1 MTFELLIMNSMP
13 DSLSITKFLL
23 GKGLITE
30 DQKKQIEL
38 QIANTGKTEEEI
50 LQKENIVPLEQIIK
64 TKGELYN
71 IPFVNLQE
79 TGTVPEAIELL
90 SRQIAEEYRLFPFSI
105 SEDKKFLSV
114 AFADPF
120 DLSAVTFAEAKSG
133 KIIKPYIAVPEDIQK
148 AIKEKYSSDLTA
160 QVSGALKD
168 IGDLPQAKSEI
179 ILEENGK
186 TIRRENISN
195 IIKLFLEFA
204 ISYRASDIHIEP
216 QENSTR
222 IRFRID
228 GILHEKLSLPKTL
241 HEALISRVKV
251 LSEMKID
258 EKRVPQDGRF
268 NFRAN
273 GQEVDLRVS
282 TLPTVFGEKIV
293 MRLLKKSG
301 GVPTLPELGL
311 RGRALK
317 DLQEAILRPHGIILI
332 CGPTGSGK
340 TTTLYSILS
349 KINTSK
355 VNIVTLEDPVEYK
368 IAGVNQVQI
377 NPAAGLSFA
386 SGLRA
391 FLRQDPNVIMV
402 GEIRDQETTDLAI
415 QASLTG
421 HLVFSTIHTKSAS
434 QAMPRL
440 LDMNAEPFLLASTL
454 TAVVA
459 QRICRKICL
468 SCKETFEAP
477 AEVQQDI
484 KNVLGTLFSLPPE
497 QKLMLSKGAGCTE
510 CNNTGY
516 FGRVGIY
523 EVLPISEKVARLI
536 MERSAAL
543 DVQKA
548 AVSEG
553 MITLKQDGYL
563 KVVEGLTSIEEVLR
577 VAQD

>member
-1 MTFELLIMNSMP
+1 MYSMP
-13 DSLSITKFLL
+13 NSLSITKFLFE
-23 GKGLITE
+23 KGLITE
-30 DQKKQIEL
+30 DQRKQIEL
-38 QIANTGKTEEEI
+38 LNANTGKTEEEI
-50 LQKENIVPLEQIIK
+50 LQKENFVSQEQIVK
-64 TKGELYN
+64 SKGELYN

-90 SRQIAEEYRLFPFSI
+90 SRQIAEEYHLFPFSI

-120 DLSAVTFAEAKSG
+120 DLGAVDFVEAKSG

-168 IGDLPQAKSEI
+168 IGDLPQIKEEI
-179 ILEENGK
+179 LLEEKGK

-222 IRFRID
+222 IRYRID
-228 GILHEKLSLPKTL
+228 GILQEKLSLPKTL

-258 EKRVPQDGRF
+258 EKRLPQDGRF

-282 TLPTVFGEKIV
+282 TLPTVFGEKVV

-301 GVPTLPELGL
+301 GVPSLPELGL

-368 IAGVNQVQI
+368 IAGVNQVQV
-377 NPAAGLSFA
+377 NPAAGLTFA

-391 FLRQDPNVIMV
+391 FLRQDPNIIMV

-421 HLVFSTIHTKSAS
+421 HLVFSTVHTKSAS

-459 QRICRKICL
+459 QRICRKVCL

-477 AEVQQDI
+477 AEVQQDM
-484 KNVLGTLFSLPPE
+484 KNVLGTLFSLPPGQE
-497 QKLMLSKGAGCTE
+497 LMLSKGLGCPE

-516 FGRVGIY
+516 FGRIGIY

-536 MERSAAL
+536 MERSAAI
-543 DVQKA
+543 DVEKA
-548 AVSEG
+548 AINEG

-563 KVVEGLTSIEEVLR
+563 KVIEGITNIEEVLR